1 MYFDAA
7 VFAGLAVVGGCL
19 AISYFGI
26 RFIRNNILKDAE

>member
-19 AISYFGI
+19 AISFFGI
-26 RFIRNNILKDAE
+26 RFIRSNVLKDTK